1 MPNVT
6 VTPLSQISVRVGP
19 GAPAAVQSTA
29 QFVGASD
36 VSQHTQSAYDTANA
50 AYNTANTAYTAA
62 NIVYAYANTKLSK
75 NGDVMMGDYQVSGNL
90 TPLTSN
96 FFTLGTY
103 DRPWQ
108 SVYVGENSLHIGRT
122 TLSAAGG
129 VLVVTSPNGQTTNL
143 SGSSNTANA
152 AFVQAN
158 LAFSQANS
166 AYNQANISFT
176 YAGSSFNQANISFNL
191 ASDAYAQA
199 NAAFAAANNVASAGP
214 AFAQA
219 NLAFDTANSAF
230 IRANNSINATTG
242 GTVAGRITISNTTPS
257 TSNTTGA
264 LVLAGGLAVSGN
276 VFIDSLTLT
285 SNNFNANAITL
296 DAGLF

>member
-36 VSQHTQSAYDTANA
+36 ISQYTKS
-50 AYNTANTAYTAA
+50 AYNTANNAYAAANIAYTAA
-62 NIVYAYANTKLSK
+62 NVVYEYANTKLSK

-90 TPLTSN
+90 TPTIEN
-96 FFTLGTY
+96 FYTLGTVA
-103 DRPWQ
+103 RPWQ

-122 TLSAAGG
+122 TLSTSNGA
-129 VLVVTSPNGQTTNL
+129 LIVTSPTGQSTNL

-152 AFVQAN
+152 AFV
-158 LAFSQANS
+158 QANS

-191 ASDAYAQA
+191 ASNAYAQA
-199 NAAFAAANNVASAGP
+199 NAAFAAANAVTSAGP

-230 IRANNSINATTG
+230 IRANNSIDATTG

-276 VFIDSLTLT
+276 VFVDSLTLT
-285 SNNFNANAITL
+285 SNNFNANAITF

>member
-36 VSQHTQSAYDTANA
+36 VSQYTQSAYNTANN
-50 AYNTANTAYTAA
+50 AYNAANTAYTAA
-62 NIVYAYANTKLSK
+62 NVAYAYANTKLSK
-75 NGDVMMGDYQVSGNL
+75 NGDVMMGDYQVAGNL
-90 TPLTSN
+90 TPTIEN
-96 FFTLGTY
+96 FYTLGTVA
-103 DRPWQ
+103 RPWQ

-122 TLSAAGG
+122 TLSTSNGA
-129 VLVVTSPNGQTTNL
+129 LIVTSPTGQSTNL

-158 LAFSQANS
+158 LAFIQANS
-166 AYNQANISFT
+166 AYNQANISFA

-191 ASDAYAQA
+191 ASNAYAQA
-199 NAAFAAANNVASAGP
+199 NAAFATANSVASAGP

-230 IRANNSINATTG
+230 IRANNSIDATTG

-276 VFIDSLTLT
+276 VFVDSLTLT
-285 SNNFNANAITL
+285 SNNFNANAITF